1 VAALVDREELRDPP
15 AISNVRHLALV
26 DGARDHISRAE
37 AALTAGATE
46 ELDLTDL
53 VSARRALEEV
63 TGRRTTDQLLAHIF
77 GRFCVGK

>member
-1 VAALVDREELRDPP
+1 MDREELRDPP